1 MSINKLFLPGFQFET
16 KSVESAV
23 LSLSSHWRFSL
34 HETPSGEFGWY
45 RRLDDLNRVGNVA
58 TAQGLLSSQEL
69 GIELKDIEKI
79 IATLTSRV
87 HDDGGWSFISSLDFI
102 SVVDSTSFVVRA
114 LFYYQNASKFRSYN
128 LSKIIERGLDWIENA
143 VLPSG
148 GWAIT
153 ATGPQRVVSTA
164 LALET
169 LVGCG
174 RGSSKL
180 FRRGVQSLINSSD
193 PHTGAWHDASNRLS
207 VPVTAKAISCL
218 SLISTTLPD
227 FDISLSRPCNW
238 IISLSLQTDLWCKG
252 PECPTNEEVE
262 IQSARGIIRI
272 DYGHSTLPLVE
283 YSLMRS
289 NHKITPLVAS
299 SLNRLICC
307 VTKADWGMLSQG
319 RAHALTSWMLY
330 DITKALKQIQV
341 MYPKDIET
349 IWYDNNKIILHPA
362 RRPKLIRIIVQSR
375 MIAILIFIV
384 ISGMIVLRAMG
395 FQIDFG
401 GAVLT
406 AIIGPI
412 LLNIVSNFMY
422 DRFRRH

>member
-272 DYGHSTLPLVE
+272 DYGHSTLPLVA
-283 YSLMRS
+283 YSLSREG
-289 NHKITPLVAS
+289 T
-299 SLNRLICC
+299 C
-307 VTKADWGMLSQG
+307 VD
-319 RAHALTSWMLY
+319 
-330 DITKALKQIQV
+330 
-341 MYPKDIET
+341 
-349 IWYDNNKIILHPA
+349 
-362 RRPKLIRIIVQSR
+362 
-375 MIAILIFIV
+375 
-384 ISGMIVLRAMG
+384 
-395 FQIDFG
+395 
-401 GAVLT
+401 
-406 AIIGPI
+406 
-412 LLNIVSNFMY
+412 
-422 DRFRRH
+422 